1 METPASIGK
10 HPVHSMLVPIPI
22 GAWIFALVA
31 DLVASRN
38 GDPTW
43 YSAAFYAI
51 GVGVAGALLAAVFGL
66 VDLLALPPGPTRR
79 TGIIHMSINLV
90 AVVVFGLNLA
100 MRWNEPDHAG
110 SAVLTV
116 LGVLLIGVS
125 GWLGGELVYKG
136 GVGVASDADL
146 SPAGSR
152 RRDPVTGRPVDA
164 RSH

>member
-31 DLVASRN
+31 DLVASQN

-43 YSAAFYAI
+43 QSAAFYAI

-66 VDLLALPPGPTRR
+66 VDLLSLPPGPTRR
-79 TGIIHMSINLV
+79 TGIFHMTINLV
-90 AVVVFGLNLA
+90 AVVVFSLSLA

-110 SAVLTV
+110 SPILTV
-116 LGVLLIGVS
+116 LGVLLIGVA
-125 GWLGGELVYKG
+125 GWLGGEMVYRG
-136 GVGVASDADL
+136 GVGVASGAEVTPS
-146 SPAGSR
+146 SPGRSDR
-152 RRDPVTGRPVDA
+152 VPGRPLDA
-164 RSH
+164 RSR

>member
-10 HPVHSMLVPIPI
+10 HPVHSILVPIPI

-43 YSAAFYAI
+43 HSAAFYAI
-51 GVGVAGALLAAVFGL
+51 GVGIAGALLAAVFGL
-66 VDLLALPPGPTRR
+66 VDLLSLPPGPTRR
-79 TGIIHMSINLV
+79 TGIFHMSINLV

-100 MRWNEPDHAG
+100 MRWSEPDHAG
-110 SAVLTV
+110 SAALTV
-116 LGVLLIGVS
+116 LGVLLIGVG
-125 GWLGGELVYKG
+125 GWLGGEMVYRG
-136 GVGVASDADL
+136 GVGVTSGADVM
-146 SPAGSR
+146 PAG
-152 RRDPVTGRPVDA
+152 TGRKDRVPGRPLDA

>member
-10 HPVHSMLVPIPI
+10 HPVHTMLVPIPI

-43 YSAAFYAI
+43 HSAAFYAI

-79 TGIIHMSINLV
+79 TGIFHMVINLV
-90 AVVVFGLNLA
+90 AVVIFGLNLA
-100 MRWNEPDHAG
+100 LRWNEPDHVG
-110 SAVLTV
+110 SPVLTV
-116 LGVLLIGVS
+116 LGVLLIGVA
-125 GWLGGELVYKG
+125 GWLGGEMVYKG
-136 GVGVASDADL
+136 GVGVAADADGM
-146 SPAGSR
+146 PAASR
-152 RRDPVTGRPVDA
+152 RDRISERPLDA
-164 RSH
+164 RSR